1 MPPTQSLA
9 KRANFISISPEA
21 QALARLLHL
30 SSPTVPCKTRP
41 PTTHCVKRIRMMA
54 ASPLNTPQHTLTD
67 TLTPQAEQRLLAF
80 TQSELFA
87 KTFREGM
94 DLVEETAAYLDGPG
108 RQDSKKLDRTDALTY
123 ASQSMRLTTRLMQ
136 VASWLLVQRALKE
149 EEMSLSDA
157 RADKYRLVPEEKPE
171 GTLSFSELAK
181 DAYALPARLLD
192 LLARSE
198 QLYERIMRLD
208 RSLYGTI
215 AAQAGNT
222 VADQINRLEAAFN
235 RQS

>member
-1 MPPTQSLA
+1 MQTEII
-9 KRANFISISPEA
+9 N
-21 QALARLLHL
+21 
-30 SSPTVPCKTRP
+30 
-41 PTTHCVKRIRMMA
+41 MA
-54 ASPLNTPQHTLTD
+54 APLPENTSNPTLTD
-67 TLTPQAEQRLLAF
+67 TLTVQAEARLIAF
-80 TQSELFA
+80 TKSELFS

-108 RQDSKKLDRTDALTY
+108 RQDSKLLSRDDAMVY

-149 EEMSLSDA
+149 EEMKLIEA
-157 RADKYRLVPEEKPE
+157 RADKYRLVPEEKSE
-171 GTLSFSELAK
+171 SALSFSDLAK
-181 DAYALPARLLD
+181 DAYALPAKLLD

-215 AAQAGNT
+215 AAQKGNT
-222 VADQINRLEAAFN
+222 VADQLHKLETAFG
-235 RQS
+235 RRP

>member
-1 MPPTQSLA
+1 MAVSTL
-9 KRANFISISPEA
+9 
-21 QALARLLHL
+21 
-30 SSPTVPCKTRP
+30 KTSQN
-41 PTTHCVKRIRMMA
+41 M
-54 ASPLNTPQHTLTD
+54 LTD
-67 TLTPQAEQRLLAF
+67 TLTPQAEERLLAF
-80 TQSELFA
+80 TKSELFG

-108 RQDSKKLDRTDALTY
+108 RQDSKKLGRTDALTY

-149 EEMSLSDA
+149 EEMTLTEA
-157 RADKYRLVPEEKPE
+157 RADKYRLVPEETPT

-181 DAYALPARLLD
+181 DAYALPAKLLD

-208 RSLYGTI
+208 RSLYGSI

-222 VADQINRLEAAFN
+222 VADQIHRLEAAFK
-235 RQS
+235 RQG

>member
-1 MPPTQSLA
+1 
-9 KRANFISISPEA
+9 
-21 QALARLLHL
+21 
-30 SSPTVPCKTRP
+30 
-41 PTTHCVKRIRMMA
+41 MMA
-54 ASPLNTPQHTLTD
+54 VSPLDNSQTDKLTD
-67 TLTPQAEQRLLAF
+67 TLTPQAEARLLAF
-80 TQSELFA
+80 TKSELFS

-108 RQDSKKLDRTDALTY
+108 REDSKKLERTDALTY

-149 EEMSLSDA
+149 GEMDLSEA
-157 RADKYRLVPEEKPE
+157 RADKYRLVPEEKSE
-171 GTLSFSELAK
+171 GTLSFSDLAK
-181 DAYALPARLLD
+181 DAYAMPARLLD

-215 AAQAGNT
+215 AAQSGKT
-222 VADQINRLEAAFN
+222 VADQINRLEAAFK
-235 RQS
+235 R

>member
-1 MPPTQSLA
+1 
-9 KRANFISISPEA
+9 
-21 QALARLLHL
+21 
-30 SSPTVPCKTRP
+30 
-41 PTTHCVKRIRMMA
+41 MMA
-54 ASPLNTPQHTLTD
+54 VTTLKPSENILTD

-80 TQSELFA
+80 TKSELFA

-108 RQDSKKLDRTDALTY
+108 RQDSKKLGRTDALTY

-149 EEMSLSDA
+149 EEMSLPEA
-157 RADKYRLVPEEKPE
+157 RADKYRLVPEERAE

-181 DAYALPARLLD
+181 DAYALPAKLLD

-208 RSLYGTI
+208 RSLYGSI

-222 VADQINRLEAAFN
+222 VADQINRLEAAFK
-235 RQS
+235 RQG

>member
-1 MPPTQSLA
+1 
-9 KRANFISISPEA
+9 
-21 QALARLLHL
+21 
-30 SSPTVPCKTRP
+30 
-41 PTTHCVKRIRMMA
+41 MMA
-54 ASPLNTPQHTLTD
+54 VSSLNKSHLNSLTD
-67 TLTPQAEQRLLAF
+67 TLTPQAEERLLAF
-80 TQSELFA
+80 TKSELFS

-108 RQDSKKLDRTDALTY
+108 RQDSKKLERTDALTY

-149 EEMSLSDA
+149 EEMELAEA
-157 RADKYRLVPEEKPE
+157 RADKYRLVEEERAE
-171 GTLSFSELAK
+171 GTLSFSDLAES
-181 DAYALPARLLD
+181 AYAMPARLLD

-215 AAQAGNT
+215 AAQSGNT
-222 VADQINRLEAAFN
+222 VADQISRLEAAFK
-235 RQS
+235 R

>member
-1 MPPTQSLA
+1 MAVSTL
-9 KRANFISISPEA
+9 
-21 QALARLLHL
+21 
-30 SSPTVPCKTRP
+30 KTSQN
-41 PTTHCVKRIRMMA
+41 M
-54 ASPLNTPQHTLTD
+54 LTD
-67 TLTPQAEQRLLAF
+67 TLTPQAEERLLAF
-80 TQSELFA
+80 TKSELFG

-108 RQDSKKLDRTDALTY
+108 RQDSKKLGRTDALTY

-149 EEMSLSDA
+149 EEMTLAEA
-157 RADKYRLVPEEKPE
+157 RADKYRLVPEETPT

-181 DAYALPARLLD
+181 DAYALPAKLLD

-208 RSLYGTI
+208 RSLYGSI

-222 VADQINRLEAAFN
+222 VADQIHRLEAAFK
-235 RQS
+235 RQG

>member
-1 MPPTQSLA
+1 
-9 KRANFISISPEA
+9 
-21 QALARLLHL
+21 
-30 SSPTVPCKTRP
+30 
-41 PTTHCVKRIRMMA
+41 MMA
-54 ASPLNTPQHTLTD
+54 VSSLNTTLNNSLTD
-67 TLTPQAEQRLLAF
+67 TLTPQAEARLLAF
-80 TQSELFA
+80 TKSELFS

-108 RQDSKKLDRTDALTY
+108 RQDSKKLGRTDALTY

-149 EEMSLSDA
+149 EEMELSEA

-171 GTLSFSELAK
+171 GALSFSDLAK

-222 VADQINRLEAAFN
+222 VADQINRLEAAFK
-235 RQS
+235 R